1 VRFFFVFKTVQETVR
16 IPKITQKN
24 NNTERIKMKTRVM
37 DNSRILEN
45 LKKLA
50 VEAIAVLKQSRRARS
65 CYEAGKL
72 RRDLRDTLDKKEEN
86 SEKAFTDELVSALD
100 DVADFLKD
108 PERSFKSKKFKK
120 LGDKISGFLEET
132 GMKDT
137 SK

>member
-1 VRFFFVFKTVQETVR
+1 
-16 IPKITQKN
+16 
-24 NNTERIKMKTRVM
+24 MKTRVM

-72 RRDLRDTLDKKEEN
+72 RRDLQGILDKKEEK
-86 SEKAFTDELVSALD
+86 SEKAFTCELVSALD
-100 DVADFLKD
+100 DVAKFLKA

-120 LGDKISGFLEET
+120 LGDKISEFLEES
-132 GMKDT
+132 GMRDY
-137 SK
+137 SR